1 MKTIAISQRL
11 ETSKFGELRAQLD
24 IKIFEYVVKAGFI
37 PLPIPYFHKDK
48 KNKNLEDWI
57 KTNAPSGLILS
68 GGEDIGKYKLR
79 DNSEIFLI
87 NYCKKKKI
95 PIFAICRGMQLISVL
110 GGSKLFRVKNRVNKI
125 VKIIYDKKIRKVILF
140 HKFSISKCPKNFIIT
155 SKSNSGLIESIFSKK
170 LKILCI
176 MWHPERENPIR
187 SFNINLLK
195 NFFNK

>member
-87 NYCKKKKI
+87 NYCKKKKNSN
-95 PIFAICRGMQLISVL
+95 ICDL
-110 GGSKLFRVKNRVNKI
+110 
-125 VKIIYDKKIRKVILF
+125 
-140 HKFSISKCPKNFIIT
+140 
-155 SKSNSGLIESIFSKK
+155 
-170 LKILCI
+170 
-176 MWHPERENPIR
+176 
-187 SFNINLLK
+187 
-195 NFFNK
+195 